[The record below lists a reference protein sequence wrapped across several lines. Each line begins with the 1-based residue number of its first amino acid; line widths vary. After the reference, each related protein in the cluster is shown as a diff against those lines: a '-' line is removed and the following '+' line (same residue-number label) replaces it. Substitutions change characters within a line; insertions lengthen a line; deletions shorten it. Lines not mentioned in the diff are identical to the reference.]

1 MTERTTSTTL
11 VLFLLCSVVFL
22 AMVALVMLG
31 PLLVELAEEFNTSV
45 AVTGQLIAAT
55 AISWAIVAPLVGPVS
70 DTLGRRPVILSGMG
84 LLVVGLL
91 GSALAWDLGSLI
103 AFRVGL
109 APIAPSSIATAAD
122 IFSAERRGRAIGM
135 IAAAVGVGP
144 ALGVPAVA
152 FLDDIG
158 GWRLPFHVITVLTLA
173 LWAILWVWF
182 PKSQSGQNR
191 SFAFLSHFKEAGSS
205 RVFWYALAANLSVVM
220 ASSGISSYLA
230 AFLIQTHDMTTGEIA
245 LPLALA
251 GAGVVVG
258 TLVGGR
264 VAENT
269 RRLLLVSI
277 SLLGGGLL
285 ASLVFTTSASPWV
298 TVALAFVVGGMLTM
312 SWPVTATLIIE
323 LAGRSRATG
332 TGLFAVSNQLGVL
345 MGASIGG
352 LMLALGGFSLVG
364 MFSLGAAVAAALI
377 VRLKVR
383 DSAEFLE
390 RVALRK
396 T

>member
-103 AFRVGL
+103 AFRVITGVGL

-144 ALGVPAVA
+144 ALVDRHP
-152 FLDDIG
+152 
-158 GWRLPFHVITVLTLA
+158 
-173 LWAILWVWF
+173 
-182 PKSQSGQNR
+182 
-191 SFAFLSHFKEAGSS
+191 
-205 RVFWYALAANLSVVM
+205 
-220 ASSGISSYLA
+220 
-230 AFLIQTHDMTTGEIA
+230 
-245 LPLALA
+245 
-251 GAGVVVG
+251 
-258 TLVGGR
+258 
-264 VAENT
+264 
-269 RRLLLVSI
+269 
-277 SLLGGGLL
+277 
-285 ASLVFTTSASPWV
+285 
-298 TVALAFVVGGMLTM
+298 
-312 SWPVTATLIIE
+312 
-323 LAGRSRATG
+323 
-332 TGLFAVSNQLGVL
+332 SNEG
-345 MGASIGG
+345 
-352 LMLALGGFSLVG
+352 
-364 MFSLGAAVAAALI
+364 
-377 VRLKVR
+377 
-383 DSAEFLE
+383 
-390 RVALRK
+390 
-396 T
+396 